1 MELLGLINTLGDLTW
16 LLQTFGPLL
25 VAVVFFIWRDARR
38 EDRLCQRINQLEA
51 EQRDIIMPLVK
62 ESTAVIVRN
71 TTVMEQNFKIME
83 RLEHALNNSR

>member
-1 MELLGLINTLGDLTW
+1 MEQVGFIRAFGDLNW

-38 EDRLCQRINQLEA
+38 EDRLTARIKQLED
-51 EQRDIIMPLVK
+51 EQRDIILPLVK

-71 TTVMEQNFKIME
+71 TTVMEQNFKLME
-83 RLEHALNNSR
+83 RLERALNR

>member
-1 MELLGLINTLGDLTW
+1 MEQVGFSTLGDLNW

-38 EDRLCQRINQLEA
+38 EDRLTARIKQLED
-51 EQRDIIMPLVK
+51 EQRDIILPLVK

-71 TTVMEQNFKIME
+71 TTVMEQNFKLME
-83 RLEHALNNSR
+83 RLERALNR